1 MQYENV
7 KTDLFAYQRK
17 SYMKLGEIFFWTATI
32 NNWQRLLT
40 EDKYKEVIIS
50 SLEYL
55 SNEKLMDVFAFVII
69 PNHIHLIWRINKMNG
84 KESPQGSFLK
94 YTAHLFKKMLKENE
108 AEQLNKYKS
117 DAVNKSFE
125 FWQRDSLAILLYSKD
140 AAVQKLKYIHN
151 NPLAEHWQLVADPA
165 DYKYCSA
172 GYYEKNK
179 KQFGFLKDLYNEF

>member
-1 MQYENV
+1 MQYEIEI
-7 KTDLFAYQRK
+7 KDSFAYQRK

-55 SNEKLMDVFAFVII
+55 SNENLIDVFAFVIM

-94 YTAHLFKKMLKENE
+94 YTAHLFKKMLKESQ
-108 AEQLNKYKS
+108 ADQLNKYKI

-125 FWQRDSLAILLYSKD
+125 FWQRDPLAILLYSKET
-140 AAVQKLKYIHN
+140 AVQKLKYIHN
-151 NPLAEHWQLVADPA
+151 NPLAEHLPA
-165 DYKYCSA
+165 GRQVGSW
-172 GYYEKNK
+172 
-179 KQFGFLKDLYNEF
+179 

>member
-1 MQYENV
+1 MQYENET
-7 KTDLFAYQRK
+7 KDSLAYQRK

-32 NNWQRLLT
+32 KNWQRLLT

-55 SNEKLMDVFAFVII
+55 SNEKLIDVFAFVIM
-69 PNHIHLIWRINKMNG
+69 PNHIHLIWRINRMNG

-94 YTAHLFKKMLKENE
+94 YTAHLFKKMLKDSQGD
-108 AEQLNKYKS
+108 QLNKYKS

-125 FWQRDSLAILLYSKD
+125 FWQRDPLAILLYSKEI
-140 AAVQKLKYIHN
+140 AVQKLKYIHN
-151 NPLAEHWQLVADPA
+151 NPLAEHWQLVADPT

-172 GYYEKNK
+172 NYYEKNER
-179 KQFGFLKDLYNEF
+179 QFVFLKDLYDEF